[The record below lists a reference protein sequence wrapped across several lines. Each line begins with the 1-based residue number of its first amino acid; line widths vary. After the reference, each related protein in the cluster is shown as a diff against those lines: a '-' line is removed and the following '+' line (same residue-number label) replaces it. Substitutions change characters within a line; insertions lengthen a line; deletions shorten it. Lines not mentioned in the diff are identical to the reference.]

1 MSADTSLA
9 SLNARLARLRDALE
23 ALGTTVDEDRP
34 RSGEVAAVAYFAD
47 AVLAVRGAL
56 EEAQAA
62 LGHPE
67 HAPGEP
73 EPRLAL
79 AGCHRQF
86 HAYSRRFAADLASH
100 DRLDDLARVAKG
112 GRGWGDWVG
121 VVRQE
126 LEQCALLANEVDDAL
141 LDCWQGLA
149 ERAAAVAIH
158 NTVIGSQIAFPAAGE
173 RDRVAAAQ

>member
-1 MSADTSLA
+1 MEMSADTSLA

-47 AVLAVRGAL
+47 AVLAVRGAM

-62 LGHPE
+62 LGRPE
-67 HAPGEP
+67 QACEL
-73 EPRLAL
+73 RVSLAN
-79 AGCHRQF
+79 CHRQF
-86 HAYSRRFAADLASH
+86 HAYSRRFAADLAGRE
-100 DRLDDLARVAKG
+100 RLDDLARVAKV

-126 LEQCALLANEVDDAL
+126 LDQCALLADEVDDAL
-141 LDCWQGLA
+141 LDCWQDLV

-158 NTVIGSQIAFPAAGE
+158 NTVIGSQIAFPAAGG
-173 RDRVAAAQ
+173 RDRVVTPS